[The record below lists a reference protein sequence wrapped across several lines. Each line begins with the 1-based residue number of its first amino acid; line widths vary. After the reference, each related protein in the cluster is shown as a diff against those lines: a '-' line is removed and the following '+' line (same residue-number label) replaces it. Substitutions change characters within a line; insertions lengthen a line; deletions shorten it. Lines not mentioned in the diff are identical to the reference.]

1 MSEALFPSL
10 QFLRTYTFWKE
21 LVCLIFKSL
30 LTLLIFVNYEG
41 PYFAEGFLL
50 NLRPCFD
57 IAFAQL
63 GVIQKTNNNFVEIV
77 AVAECY
83 LYKNHVKISKKQ
95 PFRICLPVKLA
106 DGRRSVKMEKNYSH
120 LIYNIFRL
128 GFEYKL
134 RVNFPV

>member
-1 MSEALFPSL
+1 M
-10 QFLRTYTFWKE
+10 
-21 LVCLIFKSL
+21 
-30 LTLLIFVNYEG
+30 LIFVNYEG

-63 GVIQKTNNNFVEIV
+63 GVIPRTNNFVEIV
-77 AVAECY
+77 VVAECY
-83 LYKNHVKISKKQ
+83 LYRKHVKISKKQ

-106 DGRRSVKMEKNYSH
+106 DARRSVKKEKNYSH

-128 GFEYKL
+128 GLKYKL